1 MARAIDLELLQL
13 LEDKLGKETA
23 RKVAQAI
30 ELGLEVMEKRA
41 EELAI
46 QKKLELRDELTKEL
60 ASKADIQVLK
70 TEIQTV
76 RAETQADLQALRAEM
91 QAMEQRLEAK
101 IELVRKELGGEID
114 KVRAELSGEID
125 KVKTELDG
133 KIDKV
138 RAELREEILR
148 LDRKFTILFII
159 LFFTLI
165 LFNQNA
171 LEFLLKVLGLIK

>member
-30 ELGLEVMEKRA
+30 ELGLEVLEKRA

-46 QKKLELRDELTKEL
+46 QKKFELKDELTKEL

-70 TEIQTV
+70 TEIQAV
-76 RAETQADLQALRAEM
+76 RTEM
-91 QAMEQRLEAK
+91 QAMEARLEAK
-101 IELVRKELGGEID
+101 IER
-114 KVRAELSGEID
+114 
-125 KVKTELDG
+125 
-133 KIDKV
+133 
-138 RAELREEILR
+138 EILK
-148 LDRKFTILFII
+148 LDRKFTIMFII

-165 LFNQNA
+165 LVNQNA

>member
-1 MARAIDLELLQL
+1 MPKAIDLELLQL

-46 QKKLELRDELTKEL
+46 QKKLELKDELTKEL
-60 ASKADIQVLK
+60 ASKADIQILK
-70 TEIQTV
+70 AEIQAIRTEIEKV
-76 RAETQADLQALRAEM
+76 RLE
-91 QAMEQRLEAK
+91 LEAK
-101 IELVRKELGGEID
+101 IEREL
-114 KVRAELSGEID
+114 
-125 KVKTELDG
+125 
-133 KIDKV
+133 
-138 RAELREEILR
+138 LR

-165 LFNQNA
+165 LVNQNA
-171 LEFLLKVLGLIK
+171 LEFLLKVLGVIK

>member
-23 RKVAQAI
+23 GKVAQAI

-41 EELAI
+41 EELAL

-70 TEIQTV
+70 TEIQAV
-76 RAETQADLQALRAEM
+76 RTEM
-91 QAMEQRLEAK
+91 QAMESKLEAK
-101 IELVRKELGGEID
+101 IE
-114 KVRAELSGEID
+114 KVRS
-125 KVKTELDG
+125 
-133 KIDKV
+133 
-138 RAELREEILR
+138 ELREEILR

-165 LFNQNA
+165 LVNQNA

>member
-30 ELGLEVMEKRA
+30 ELGLEVLEKRA

-60 ASKADIQVLK
+60 ASKADIQVLNK
-70 TEIQTV
+70 EIQTV
-76 RAETQADLQALRAEM
+76 RAEM
-91 QAMEQRLEAK
+91 QAMEERLEAK
-101 IELVRKELGGEID
+101 ID
-114 KVRAELSGEID
+114 KVRTELSA
-125 KVKTELDG
+125 
-133 KIDKV
+133 KI
-138 RAELREEILR
+138 ENEILK
-148 LDRKFTILFII
+148 LDRKLTILFII

-165 LFNQNA
+165 LVNQNA

>member
-13 LEDKLGKETA
+13 LEDKLGKDEA
-23 RKVAQAI
+23 RKVAKAI

-46 QKKLELRDELTKEL
+46 QKKLELKDELTKEL
-60 ASKADIQVLK
+60 ASKSDIQVLK
-70 TEIQTV
+70 AEIQAV
-76 RAETQADLQALRAEM
+76 RAEM

-101 IELVRKELGGEID
+101 IE
-114 KVRAELSGEID
+114 KVRLEL
-125 KVKTELDG
+125 K
-133 KIDKV
+133 
-138 RAELREEILR
+138 EEILK

-159 LFFTLI
+159 LLFAVI
-165 LFNQNA
+165 LVNQNA

>member
-1 MARAIDLELLQL
+1 MPRAIDLELLQL

-70 TEIQTV
+70 TEIQAV
-76 RAETQADLQALRAEM
+76 RTEM
-91 QAMEQRLEAK
+91 QAMEERLEAK
-101 IELVRKELGGEID
+101 ID
-114 KVRAELSGEID
+114 KVRTELSA
-125 KVKTELDG
+125 
-133 KIDKV
+133 KI
-138 RAELREEILR
+138 ENEILK
-148 LDRKFTILFII
+148 LDRKFTIMFII
-159 LFFTLI
+159 LLFTLI
-165 LFNQNA
+165 LVNQNA

>member
-1 MARAIDLELLQL
+1 MPRAIDLELLQL

-46 QKKLELRDELTKEL
+46 QKKLELRDEFAKEL
-60 ASKADIQVLK
+60 ASRADIQVLK
-70 TEIQTV
+70 AEIQAV
-76 RAETQADLQALRAEM
+76 RAEV
-91 QAMEQRLEAK
+91 QAMEARLEAK
-101 IELVRKELGGEID
+101 IER
-114 KVRAELSGEID
+114 
-125 KVKTELDG
+125 
-133 KIDKV
+133 
-138 RAELREEILR
+138 EILR

-165 LFNQNA
+165 LVNQNA
-171 LEFLLKVLGLIK
+171 LEFLLKVLGVVKQILLDFIY

>member
-13 LEDKLGKETA
+13 LEDKLGKEEA

-30 ELGLEVMEKRA
+30 ELGLEILEKRA

-70 TEIQTV
+70 TEIQAIRT
-76 RAETQADLQALRAEM
+76 ELS
-91 QAMEQRLEAK
+91 AK
-101 IELVRKELGGEID
+101 IEN
-114 KVRAELSGEID
+114 
-125 KVKTELDG
+125 
-133 KIDKV
+133 
-138 RAELREEILR
+138 EILK
-148 LDRKFTILFII
+148 LDRKFTIMFII

-165 LFNQNA
+165 LFNRNA

>member
-13 LEDKLGKETA
+13 LEDKLGKEEA

-30 ELGLEVMEKRA
+30 ELGLEVLEKRA

-46 QKKLELRDELTKEL
+46 QKKLELRDELVKEL

-70 TEIQTV
+70 AEIQTV
-76 RAETQADLQALRAEM
+76 RAEMQAL
-91 QAMEQRLEAK
+91 EQRLEAK
-101 IELVRKELGGEID
+101 IERVRLEL
-114 KVRAELSGEID
+114 K
-125 KVKTELDG
+125 
-133 KIDKV
+133 
-138 RAELREEILR
+138 EEIFK

-165 LFNQNA
+165 LVNQNA

>member
-13 LEDKLGKETA
+13 LEDKLGKEEA

-30 ELGLEVMEKRA
+30 ELGLEILEKRA

-46 QKKLELRDELTKEL
+46 QKKLELKDELTKEL

-70 TEIQTV
+70 TEIQAV
-76 RAETQADLQALRAEM
+76 RAEM
-91 QAMEQRLEAK
+91 QAMETRLEAK
-101 IELVRKELGGEID
+101 IEK
-114 KVRAELSGEID
+114 
-125 KVKTELDG
+125 
-133 KIDKV
+133 
-138 RAELREEILR
+138 EILK

-159 LFFTLI
+159 LLFAVI
-165 LFNQNA
+165 LVNQND

>member
-1 MARAIDLELLQL
+1 M
-13 LEDKLGKETA
+13 KFWK
-23 RKVAQAI
+23 
-30 ELGLEVMEKRA
+30 KRA

-70 TEIQTV
+70 TEIQAV

-114 KVRAELSGEID
+114 KVKTELDSKID

-133 KIDKV
+133 KIDKFKAELDSKIDKV

-148 LDRKFTILFII
+148 LDRKFTIMFII

>member
-13 LEDKLGKETA
+13 LEDKLGKEEA

-30 ELGLEVMEKRA
+30 ELGLEILEKRA

-46 QKKLELRDELTKEL
+46 QKKLELKDELTKEL

-76 RAETQADLQALRAEM
+76 RAEM
-91 QAMEQRLEAK
+91 QAMETRLEAK
-101 IELVRKELGGEID
+101 IER
-114 KVRAELSGEID
+114 
-125 KVKTELDG
+125 
-133 KIDKV
+133 
-138 RAELREEILR
+138 EILK

-165 LFNQNA
+165 LVNQNS

>member
-13 LEDKLGKETA
+13 LEDKLGKDEA
-23 RKVAQAI
+23 RKVVKAI
-30 ELGLEVMEKRA
+30 ELGLEILEKRA

-70 TEIQTV
+70 TEIQAV
-76 RAETQADLQALRAEM
+76 RAEM

-101 IELVRKELGGEID
+101 IE
-114 KVRAELSGEID
+114 KVRLEL
-125 KVKTELDG
+125 K
-133 KIDKV
+133 
-138 RAELREEILR
+138 EEIFKLEHK
-148 LDRKFTILFII
+148 LNIIDRKFTILFII

>member
-70 TEIQTV
+70 TEIQAV
-76 RAETQADLQALRAEM
+76 RAEM
-91 QAMEQRLEAK
+91 QAMEERLEAK
-101 IELVRKELGGEID
+101 ID
-114 KVRAELSGEID
+114 KVRTELSA
-125 KVKTELDG
+125 
-133 KIDKV
+133 KI
-138 RAELREEILR
+138 ENEILK
-148 LDRKFTILFII
+148 LDRKFTIMFII
-159 LFFTLI
+159 LLFAVI
-165 LFNQNA
+165 LVNQNS

>member
-13 LEDKLGKETA
+13 LEDKLGKEEA

-30 ELGLEVMEKRA
+30 EIGLEILEKRA

-46 QKKLELRDELTKEL
+46 QKKLELKDELTKEL

-70 TEIQTV
+70 TEIQ
-76 RAETQADLQALRAEM
+76 A
-91 QAMEQRLEAK
+91 
-101 IELVRKELGGEID
+101 
-114 KVRAELSGEID
+114 VRAELSA
-125 KVKTELDG
+125 
-133 KIDKV
+133 KI
-138 RAELREEILR
+138 ENEILR
-148 LDRKFTILFII
+148 LDRKFTIMFII

-165 LFNQNA
+165 LVNQNA

>member
-13 LEDKLGKETA
+13 LEDKLGKEEA

-30 ELGLEVMEKRA
+30 EVGLEVMEKRA

-70 TEIQTV
+70 AEIQTV
-76 RAETQADLQALRAEM
+76 KAELS
-91 QAMEQRLEAK
+91 AK
-101 IELVRKELGGEID
+101 IEN
-114 KVRAELSGEID
+114 
-125 KVKTELDG
+125 
-133 KIDKV
+133 
-138 RAELREEILR
+138 EILK
-148 LDRKFTILFII
+148 LDRKFTIMFII

>member
-1 MARAIDLELLQL
+1 MPKAIDLELLQL

-70 TEIQTV
+70 AEIQAV
-76 RAETQADLQALRAEM
+76 RAEV
-91 QAMEQRLEAK
+91 QAMEARLEAK
-101 IELVRKELGGEID
+101 IEK
-114 KVRAELSGEID
+114 
-125 KVKTELDG
+125 
-133 KIDKV
+133 
-138 RAELREEILR
+138 EILR

-165 LFNQNA
+165 LVNQNA
-171 LEFLLKVLGLIK
+171 LEFLLKVLGVIK

>member
-30 ELGLEVMEKRA
+30 EIGLEVIEKRA

-46 QKKLELRDELTKEL
+46 QKKLEPRDELTKEL
-60 ASKADIQVLK
+60 ANKADLLALK
-70 TEIQTV
+70 
-76 RAETQADLQALRAEM
+76 AEM
-91 QAMEQRLEAK
+91 QAMEAKLEAK
-101 IELVRKELGGEID
+101 IE
-114 KVRAELSGEID
+114 KVRSEL
-125 KVKTELDG
+125 K
-133 KIDKV
+133 
-138 RAELREEILR
+138 EEIFKLEHK
-148 LDRKFTILFII
+148 LNIIDRKFTIMFII

-165 LFNQNA
+165 LVNQNA

>member
-41 EELAI
+41 EELAL

-60 ASKADIQVLK
+60 ASKADLLALK
-70 TEIQTV
+70 
-76 RAETQADLQALRAEM
+76 AEM
-91 QAMEQRLEAK
+91 QAMEERLEAK
-101 IELVRKELGGEID
+101 ID
-114 KVRAELSGEID
+114 KVRTELSA
-125 KVKTELDG
+125 
-133 KIDKV
+133 KI
-138 RAELREEILR
+138 ENEILK
-148 LDRKFTILFII
+148 LDRKFTIMFII

-165 LFNQNA
+165 LVNQNA
-171 LEFLLKVLGLIK
+171 IEFLLRVLGLIK

>member
-30 ELGLEVMEKRA
+30 ELELEVMEKRA
-41 EELAI
+41 EELAL
-46 QKKLELRDELTKEL
+46 QKKLELKGDLTKEL

-70 TEIQTV
+70 AEIQTV
-76 RAETQADLQALRAEM
+76 RTEFS
-91 QAMEQRLEAK
+91 AK
-101 IELVRKELGGEID
+101 IEN
-114 KVRAELSGEID
+114 
-125 KVKTELDG
+125 
-133 KIDKV
+133 
-138 RAELREEILR
+138 EILK
-148 LDRKFTILFII
+148 LDRKFTIMFII

-165 LFNQNA
+165 LVNQNA

>member
-13 LEDKLGKETA
+13 LEDKLGKEEA
-23 RKVAQAI
+23 RKVAKAI

-60 ASKADIQVLK
+60 ASKADIQVLR

-76 RAETQADLQALRAEM
+76 RAEM
-91 QAMEQRLEAK
+91 QAMEEKLEAK
-101 IELVRKELGGEID
+101 IE
-114 KVRAELSGEID
+114 KVRLEL
-125 KVKTELDG
+125 K
-133 KIDKV
+133 
-138 RAELREEILR
+138 EEIFK

-165 LFNQNA
+165 LVNQNA

>member
-30 ELGLEVMEKRA
+30 ELGLEVLEKRA

-46 QKKLELRDELTKEL
+46 QKKLELKDELTKEL

-70 TEIQTV
+70 TEIQAV
-76 RAETQADLQALRAEM
+76 RAEM
-91 QAMEQRLEAK
+91 QAMEARLEAK
-101 IELVRKELGGEID
+101 IER
-114 KVRAELSGEID
+114 
-125 KVKTELDG
+125 
-133 KIDKV
+133 
-138 RAELREEILR
+138 EILK
-148 LDRKFTILFII
+148 LDRKFTIMFII

-165 LFNQNA
+165 LVNQNA

>member
-1 MARAIDLELLQL
+1 MPKAIDLELLQL

-23 RKVAQAI
+23 GKVAQAI

-46 QKKLELRDELTKEL
+46 QKKLELKDELTKEL

-70 TEIQTV
+70 AEIQAV
-76 RAETQADLQALRAEM
+76 RTEM
-91 QAMEQRLEAK
+91 QAMEAKLEAK
-101 IELVRKELGGEID
+101 IE
-114 KVRAELSGEID
+114 KVRS
-125 KVKTELDG
+125 
-133 KIDKV
+133 
-138 RAELREEILR
+138 ELREEILR

-165 LFNQNA
+165 LVNQNA